1 MRKIKSFK
9 LFEYNEL
16 DVVNIQQ
23 EAKDNLAY
31 LLDEDQFKIS
41 YYFGNISGLPTID
54 ILYSDYIVVNIEII
68 NKTQLNKIF
77 WESIKDDVMPYLE
90 LVSDK
95 YTLWSLSTEEGKS
108 FWFDKDMSERYSLSD
123 LEDINI
129 KMHSI
134 SFRIMNK

>member
-41 YYFGNISGLPTID
+41 YYFGNISGLPTIN

-108 FWFDKDMSERYSLSD
+108 FWFDKDMSDRYSLSD

>member
-108 FWFDKDMSERYSLSD
+108 FWFDKDMSDRYSLSD